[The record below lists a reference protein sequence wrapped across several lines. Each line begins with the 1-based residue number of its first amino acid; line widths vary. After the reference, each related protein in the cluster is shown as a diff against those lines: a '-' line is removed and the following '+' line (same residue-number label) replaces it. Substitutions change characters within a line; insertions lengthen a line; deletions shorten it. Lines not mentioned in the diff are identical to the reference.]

1 MSYPNSTNL
10 NQMEAQSP
18 SAREGRLTSPRFQ
31 KTASTAKTIK
41 PIRLRGA
48 LIVVAMAIALAAC
61 SQLGGSPS
69 PFGGSSGSGTSGS
82 NQGKLPV
89 GTAITGWE
97 SELTSPGSMPPGM
110 NNWSCKPT
118 KAHPYP
124 VILVHGTF
132 ANEAFSWQAL
142 SPMLANAGYCVY
154 GMNYGAEPETLGHFY
169 GLAPM
174 QDSAKQLQSEVNKV
188 LASTNAKQVDMVGW
202 SEGGMMPRY
211 YIKFLNGA
219 AKVHMLVGL
228 APSNHGTTADGLIGI
243 AKFFT
248 KNFGFSFNQLGC
260 YSCTQEEQGSSF
272 LANLNKGGITPGPK
286 YVVIESEYD
295 EVVTPYT
302 SAFLSGPNTQ
312 NITLQNQ
319 CSTDY
324 TEHLGIIYDP
334 VALQDVMNALG
345 SDSASFK
352 PHCSL
357 VLPVFS

>member
-1 MSYPNSTNL
+1 VKHLYFEMVDSKG
-10 NQMEAQSP
+10 
-18 SAREGRLTSPRFQ
+18 ARRSGLCGT
-31 KTASTAKTIK
+31 
-41 PIRLRGA
+41 
-48 LIVVAMAIALAAC
+48 LIVVAMAMTLAAC
-61 SQLGGSPS
+61 SQFGGSS
-69 PFGGSSGSGTSGS
+69 SLFGGSSGSGASTGQQS
-82 NQGKLPV
+82 KLPV
-89 GTAITGWE
+89 GTAINGWE

-110 NNWSCKPT
+110 NDWSCKPT

-154 GMNYGAEPETLGHFY
+154 GMDYGAEPETLGHFY
-169 GLAPM
+169 GLAPV
-174 QDSAKQLQSEVNKV
+174 QNSAKQLQSEVNQV
-188 LASTNAKQVDMVGW
+188 LASTGAKQVDMVGW
-202 SEGGMMPRY
+202 SQGGMMPRY
-211 YIKFLNGA
+211 YIKFLDGA

-228 APSNHGTTADGLIGI
+228 APINHGTTTDGLVSI
-243 AKFFT
+243 ANFFA

-260 YSCTQEEQGSSF
+260 YSCTQLEQGSSF
-272 LANLNKGGITPGPK
+272 LSSLNQGGVTSGPE
-286 YVVIESEYD
+286 YVVIESKYD

-302 SAFLSGPNTQ
+302 STFLSGPNTQ

-345 SDSASFK
+345 PDSTGFK

>member
-1 MSYPNSTNL
+1 
-10 NQMEAQSP
+10 
-18 SAREGRLTSPRFQ
+18 
-31 KTASTAKTIK
+31 
-41 PIRLRGA
+41 
-48 LIVVAMAIALAAC
+48 
-61 SQLGGSPS
+61 
-69 PFGGSSGSGTSGS
+69 
-82 NQGKLPV
+82 
-89 GTAITGWE
+89 
-97 SELTSPGSMPPGM
+97 
-110 NNWSCKPT
+110 
-118 KAHPYP
+118 
-124 VILVHGTF
+124 
-132 ANEAFSWQAL
+132 
-142 SPMLANAGYCVY
+142 
-154 GMNYGAEPETLGHFY
+154 
-169 GLAPM
+169 
-174 QDSAKQLQSEVNKV
+174 
-188 LASTNAKQVDMVGW
+188 
-202 SEGGMMPRY
+202 MPRY

-228 APSNHGTTADGLIGI
+228 APSNHGTTTDGLVGI

-260 YSCTQEEQGSSF
+260 YSCTQQEQGSSF

-302 SAFLSGPNTQ
+302 STFLSGPNTQ